1 MTDYEPK
8 IILKDF
14 EYGEHLTSLYKE
26 VAHLSENLDP
36 PNPFSSSITSAD
48 NLKIVVNDT
57 NDLRFCIKHFENKI
71 KNKEYEHVIIGDP
84 NSFGYGD
91 TLLQHMIDDVE
102 IPIKY
107 IKGLR
112 WILVLINISDDTKLT
127 IKNTKVQVI

>member
-1 MTDYEPK
+1 MTDYEPR

-26 VAHLSENLDP
+26 VAKISENLDP
-36 PNPFSSSITSAD
+36 PNPFSSSITAGD

-71 KNKEYEHVIIGDP
+71 KNDDCKYVIIGDP

-91 TLLQHMIDDVE
+91 ELLQHMTDDVDL
-102 IPIKY
+102 PIQY
-107 IKGLR
+107 FKGPK
-112 WILVLINISDDTKLT
+112 WILVLININNKQLT
-127 IKNTKVQVI
+127 IKDTKVQVI